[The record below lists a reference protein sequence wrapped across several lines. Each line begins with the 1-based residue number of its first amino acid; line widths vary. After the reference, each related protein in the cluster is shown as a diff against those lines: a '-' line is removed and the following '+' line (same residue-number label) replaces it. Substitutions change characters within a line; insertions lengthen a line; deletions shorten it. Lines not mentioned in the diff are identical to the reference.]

1 MPLAASW
8 RDLLGTEGRWVLAVD
23 WYERGTVYFSDVGF
37 DLATDAGDVVV
48 SPGLGAITLGR
59 VNASPEVRIVIDSD
73 RVDWLASWRRGLFL
87 GRIVARLYRWHTGE
101 TLERSRLVVEGYLG
115 DVSVADPTARDRF
128 AAVLRPLDLVTGRL
142 LCNVTIS
149 KESIRQAPNLI
160 NAGVED
166 GSPSLGAY
174 RPEVFGRPG
183 YPSGS
188 PAIPLMELTLTDDT
202 IADSKS
208 PAWLLCGHSLRAS
221 SCRIWSEG
229 LPGSEGIDRGQDE
242 QGRIFSACG
251 STGIPF
257 GTAPVTVD
265 TGRSFWWGLVSPQEG
280 RDNPYRPGDLRGLSD
295 VLRYLYDRIGGRQ
308 IDAGRMETYADE
320 LNRYQIDAVL
330 TEPTEVAA
338 WIEGEILRVYPV
350 RIIQGP
356 DGIYCR
362 RRTYRASDADA
373 VALLSTRS
381 GGGGL
386 LVAPSSPLTPVEVT
400 LASRV
405 RVSYGFRKLATYSET
420 VSVGVTPSAS
430 AETTAAGVLAEGGAH
445 WAEIVEPYFGR
456 TEAVLEVPTTWDRAT
471 AQRLA
476 LDYLDAQ
483 SLPRHRRLYEG
494 GVELEGLDLGDVVR
508 LDDPDLNSAEVLL
521 ATVEEIETGGP
532 SVRVTLE
539 ILRGL
544 LLYDVPTS

>member
-37 DLATDAGDVVV
+37 DLSTDAGDVVV

-59 VNASPEVRIVIDSD
+59 AAASPEVRIVIDSD

-87 GRIVARLYRWHTGE
+87 GRLVARLYRWHTGE
-101 TLERSRLVVEGYLG
+101 TLERSRLVVAGYLG
-115 DVSVADPTARDRF
+115 DVSVADPSARDRLS
-128 AAVLRPLDLVTGRL
+128 AVLRPLDLVTGRL

-160 NAGVED
+160 NAGTED

-174 RPEVFGRPG
+174 RPEVLGRPG
-183 YPSGS
+183 YPLGS
-188 PAIPLMELTLTDDT
+188 PAVPLMELTLTDDT
-202 IADSKS
+202 LADSKS
-208 PAWLLCGHSLRAS
+208 PAWILCGHGLRATA
-221 SCRIWSEG
+221 CKIWSDRV
-229 LPGSEGIDRGQDE
+229 PGSEGIDQGQDE

-251 STGIPF
+251 STGNPF
-257 GTAPVTVD
+257 GTAPPTVN
-265 TGRSFWWGLVSPQEG
+265 TGRSFWWGLESPQEG
-280 RDNPYRPGDLRGLSD
+280 RTNPYRPGDLRGLSD
-295 VLRYLYDRIGGRQ
+295 VLRYLYERIGGRQ
-308 IDAGRMETYADE
+308 IDAGRMETYAAE

-362 RRTYRASDADA
+362 RRTYRATEADA

-386 LVAPSSPLTPVEVT
+386 LVAPVT
-400 LASRV
+400 
-405 RVSYGFRKLATYSET
+405 
-420 VSVGVTPSAS
+420 VGVTPGDS

-494 GVELEGLDLGDVVR
+494 GVELEGLALGDVVR
-508 LDDPDLNSAEVLL
+508 LNDPDLNPAEALL